1 VRLPRLY
8 GSVRT
13 HSPDASLTDSDNPV
27 SLVRTVALAAP
38 VAAGLHLAVGWEWTI
53 LPAIVVGVLAGAR
66 GWMAGLLTVA
76 LPWAGILAW
85 SYAAS
90 PDSTPILLGVLGG
103 LIGGNTPGAV
113 VVALTL
119 LFGGLIGLAGGT
131 VGSQL
136 NGLAPAGPERRS
148 DDTSEAPAERL

>member
-1 VRLPRLY
+1 
-8 GSVRT
+8 
-13 HSPDASLTDSDNPV
+13 
-27 SLVRTVALAAP
+27 VALAAP

-53 LPAIVVGVLAGAR
+53 LPAIVAGVLAGSR

-103 LIGGNTPGAV
+103 LLGGNTPGAV

-136 NGLAPAGPERRS
+136 NGLAPAGPDRTA
-148 DDTSEAPAERL
+148 DDTSDAPSGTL

>member
-1 VRLPRLY
+1 M
-8 GSVRT
+8 
-13 HSPDASLTDSDNPV
+13 
-27 SLVRTVALAAP
+27 ALAAP

-53 LPAIVVGVLAGAR
+53 LPAIVAGVLAGSR

-103 LIGGNTPGAV
+103 LLGGNTPGAV

-119 LFGGLIGLAGGT
+119 LFGGLVGLAGGT

-136 NGLAPAGPERRS
+136 NGLAPAGPDRTA
-148 DDTSEAPAERL
+148 DDTSDAPSGTL

>member
-1 VRLPRLY
+1 MP
-8 GSVRT
+8 
-13 HSPDASLTDSDNPV
+13 
-27 SLVRTVALAAP
+27 LVRILSLAAP

-53 LPAIVVGVLAGAR
+53 LPAVVAGVLADSR

-103 LIGGNTPGAV
+103 LLGGNTPGAV
-113 VVALTL
+113 IVALTL
-119 LFGGLIGLAGGT
+119 LFGGLIGLAGGAL
-131 VGSQL
+131 GSAL
-136 NGLAPAGPERRS
+136 NGLAPAGPHRRS
-148 DDTSEAPAERL
+148 GDKPDATSSGL

>member
-1 VRLPRLY
+1 
-8 GSVRT
+8 
-13 HSPDASLTDSDNPV
+13 
-27 SLVRTVALAAP
+27 VALAAP

-53 LPAIVVGVLAGAR
+53 LPAIVAGVLAGSR

-103 LIGGNTPGAV
+103 LLGGNTPGAV

-136 NGLAPAGPERRS
+136 NGIAPAGPDRTA
-148 DDTSEAPAERL
+148 DDTSDAPSGTL

>member
-1 VRLPRLY
+1 M
-8 GSVRT
+8 
-13 HSPDASLTDSDNPV
+13 
-27 SLVRTVALAAP
+27 ALAAP

-53 LPAIVVGVLAGAR
+53 LPAIVAGVLAGSR

-103 LIGGNTPGAV
+103 LLGGNTPGAV

-136 NGLAPAGPERRS
+136 NGLAPAGPDRTA
-148 DDTSEAPAERL
+148 DDTSDAPSGTL